1 MRRGGSQKRWH
12 SLASCNHSDSSSSRF
27 RLTRAEQRPQHR
39 GGVADTTPCWV
50 VAGVRHN
57 HQPRRRI
64 EPRRFVARARLVQ
77 RTPCAALSISTHSLK
92 TSSGKRSQQDIITAA
107 VDLDTRSKSA
117 HSNRVGCSR
126 LHRELEVSAAAP
138 HHRGNTECL
147 LLAGRGIGACPP
159 PPPGHRHRQATEPRD
174 DSIITAARSMHTLG
188 AWAMEWPLTGA
199 QHGGSS
205 AWLVRPFCCFVFCE
219 RACVRACVRVSAAG
233 PCKSSACRR

>member
-1 MRRGGSQKRWH
+1 VEVESAGIRWQAATTATHQVAVLDSPARSSAPSIAGVSPTPPPVGLSPESDTTTSPAAGS
-12 SLASCNHSDSSSSRF
+12 SLAASSR
-27 RLTRAEQRPQHR
+27 
-39 GGVADTTPCWV
+39 
-50 VAGVRHN
+50 
-57 HQPRRRI
+57 
-64 EPRRFVARARLVQ
+64 ARAWSSGHHARLF
-77 RTPCAALSISTHSLK
+77 RSATTHSKHRREKGLSKILSLRLSISTHGQNRH
-92 TSSGKRSQQDIITAA
+92 TAIESGVPDSTANW
-107 VDLDTRSKSA
+107 KSA
-117 HSNRVGCSR
+117 R
-126 LHRELEVSAAAP
+126 LPHITEAIRSASSSQAAALVP
-138 HHRGNTECL
+138 V
-147 LLAGRGIGACPP
+147 PP